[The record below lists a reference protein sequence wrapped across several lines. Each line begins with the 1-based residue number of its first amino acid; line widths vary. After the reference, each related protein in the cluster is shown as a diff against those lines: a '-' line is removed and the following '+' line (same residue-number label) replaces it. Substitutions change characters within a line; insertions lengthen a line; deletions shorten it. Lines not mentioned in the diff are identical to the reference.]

1 MRHLPGSAGVLAA
14 LSAVAWISLF
24 APEAALAR
32 ACSQPDESKLESH
45 RHYRSRRDDCEV
57 HGPAKTLDGAKPPGA
72 SAKCRDGTWSFSHT
86 RSGTCSGHR
95 GVERWESGELRRPL
109 PSDRVGPH
117 A

>member
-45 RHYRSRRDDCEV
+45 RHYRSRRDD
-57 HGPAKTLDGAKPPGA
+57 
-72 SAKCRDGTWSFSHT
+72 
-86 RSGTCSGHR
+86 
-95 GVERWESGELRRPL
+95 
-109 PSDRVGPH
+109 
-117 A
+117 